1 MMVCCQGGCALS
13 VPLFSYENEMLHFQ
27 KLFPRRQFL
36 KGNCRSSHHH
46 VSTIITGTG
55 SSVALKQPI
64 VVCYVFEIES
74 KFLSSKLIHALS
86 TYLRLTLLEENS
98 LSVKIR
104 LFTIPVIM
112 HVIQS
117 QCLFRKRRFKVD
129 YTHLH
134 TPSHLKWSKQTKL
147 SLRKMCKSYRQKDPR
162 KIYNCFTNT

>member
-1 MMVCCQGGCALS
+1 M
-13 VPLFSYENEMLHFQ
+13 
-27 KLFPRRQFL
+27 
-36 KGNCRSSHHH
+36 
-46 VSTIITGTG
+46 
-55 SSVALKQPI
+55 
-64 VVCYVFEIES
+64 CYVFEIES
-74 KFLSSKLIHALS
+74 KFLTSKLIHALS

-134 TPSHLKWSKQTKL
+134 TPSPFKMKQTNKT
-147 SLRKMCKSYRQKDPR
+147 
-162 KIYNCFTNT
+162 IT